1 MNQVTNTSGNGQHG
15 QQLRAPKKTAQSE
28 AAASPSVVKESLV
41 TFQTADGLELRGVP
55 TRVTRHTVVFELYN
69 PSVAPRL
76 SEVLGEF
83 KIVLQD
89 RAIYSGR
96 AVVHNVV
103 NAGLNVVCE
112 ATLNEAHWINVEL
125 GSALQHNGRL
135 AEEFNSFMQEWQKL
149 YKVLPEYKVVL
160 ADMQTFLA
168 DLRLWLEQIEVGIRA
183 SPSGDRIEL
192 EREIA
197 RQLEPKVVPA
207 IVSLFE
213 QFEEVSNHI
222 DEDLIPAHRAFGK
235 RQLHPLLLCS
245 PFVYR
250 TFHKPLG
257 YAGDYEVVNM
267 MFRDP
272 FEGGSLFAK
281 MINAYALQLPPIV
294 AHRNRIAYLSERLA
308 KEALRVMVRG
318 GTARFF
324 NLGCGPAHEVQHFL
338 TEDEVSN
345 YVHFTL
351 ADFNQETLQHTS
363 AVLDKLRQRHERR
376 TTIQM
381 VKRAVHQMI
390 KSAGRRVQYPEAELY
405 DCIYCAGLFDYLSDR
420 TCQQLMD
427 IFYDMLA
434 PNGLLIATNVDKHP
448 ARNEMECF
456 LEWHLVE
463 RDNNR
468 FRAVAPQK
476 AVPENILLKRDPTG
490 VNVLM
495 EVRKPDGE
503 R

>member
-1 MNQVTNTSGNGQHG
+1 MNQATNSNGNGENG
-15 QQLRAPKKTAQSE
+15 QQLRQLKKIAESETAS
-28 AAASPSVVKESLV
+28 SPSDVKESLV
-41 TFQTADGLELRGVP
+41 TFQTAEGLEMDGVP
-55 TRVTRHTVVFELYN
+55 TRVTRHTVVFELCN

-76 SEVLGEF
+76 SEVLSEF
-83 KIVLQD
+83 KIILQD
-89 RAIYSGR
+89 RTIYSGR
-96 AVVHNVV
+96 AVVRNTV
-103 NAGLNVVCE
+103 NAGLNTVCE
-112 ATLNEAHWINVEL
+112 ATLNESHWTNVDL
-125 GSALQHNGRL
+125 GSVSQRNGQL
-135 AEEFNSFMQEWQKL
+135 VKEFNTFVEEWQKL

-168 DLRLWLEQIEVGIRA
+168 DLRLWLEQIEAGIRA
-183 SPSGDRIEL
+183 SPSADRIEL

-197 RQLEPKVVPA
+197 GQLEPKIVPA

-213 QFEEVSNHI
+213 RFEEVSNHV

-257 YAGDYEVVNM
+257 YAGDYEMVNM

-281 MINAYALQLPPIV
+281 MINVYALQLPPII
-294 AHRNRIAYLSERLA
+294 AHRNRIAYLCERLA
-308 KEALRVMVRG
+308 KESLRVMVRG
-318 GTARFF
+318 GTTRVF
-324 NLGCGPAHEVQHFL
+324 NLGCGPAHEVQRFL
-338 TEDEVSN
+338 TEDEVSD

-351 ADFNQETLQHTS
+351 ADFSQETLQHTS
-363 AVLDKLRQRHERR
+363 TVLSKLKQRYERR

-381 VKRAVHQMI
+381 MKKTVHQLI
-390 KSAGRRVQYPEAELY
+390 KSAARTVQYPKSELY
-405 DCIYCAGLFDYLSDR
+405 DIIYCAGLFDYLSDR
-420 TCQQLMD
+420 TCLQLME
-427 IFYDMLA
+427 IFYEMLA
-434 PNGLLIATNVDKHP
+434 PGGLLIATNVDEHP

-456 LEWHLVE
+456 LEWHLVQ

-468 FRAVAPQK
+468 IRAIAPGK
-476 AVPENILLKRDPTG
+476 AVPENISLKRDPTG
-490 VNVLM
+490 VNVFM

-503 R
+503 T